1 MLHMK
6 SVKGYTWATFSWH
19 GLEPMNHLEGEA
31 NANKHKAVT
40 SDHHDCMRI
49 DEPESRILC

>member
-40 SDHHDCMRI
+40 SDHDDCMRI